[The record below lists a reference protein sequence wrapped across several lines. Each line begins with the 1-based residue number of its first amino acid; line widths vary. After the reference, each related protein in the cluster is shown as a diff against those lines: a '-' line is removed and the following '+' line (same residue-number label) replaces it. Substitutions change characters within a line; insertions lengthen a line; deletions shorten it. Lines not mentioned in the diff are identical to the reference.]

1 MSTIK
6 EVAVFAE
13 NKLGQMAIITKVLA
27 DAGVNIRWVT
37 IATTE
42 TFGVIKFLVDR
53 CDEAF
58 AALRQ
63 KGFTVSLID
72 VLAIEVPDKPG
83 GLFEVADTLRKN
95 AVNVENASGFVTQSQ
110 KRAVLLIEVKDID
123 RAEQVLKKKRLR
135 LLGADEALKL

>member
-1 MSTIK
+1 
-6 EVAVFAE
+6 
-13 NKLGQMAIITKVLA
+13 
-27 DAGVNIRWVT
+27 NIRWVT